1 MSFKNIYYFAMVQKE
16 IKSEEKVILAYHL
29 TYFNI
34 SNLSLPI
41 KSNSHLGGV
50 QQIAVLA
57 QLTLSN

>member
-16 IKSEEKVILAYHL
+16 IKSEEKVIKKHL

-34 SNLSLPI
+34 FNLSLPI

-57 QLTLSN
+57 QHT